1 VSLRHPSTA
10 AAAPRVFTALLDL
23 AAAEGLE
30 IPVVGDC
37 MAPCFQD
44 GARLR
49 VRRASV
55 YWPGDVVV
63 LRAADGRLLAHR
75 VLGLRPWRRALALV
89 TQGDGCAVPDA
100 PVALSEV
107 LGRVEGVEPSLRDR
121 ARAAGR
127 FLSLLGRV
135 AARGVARRILRV
147 PRAPAAPPGS
157 SSSAP
162 PTAP

>member
-1 VSLRHPSTA
+1 MSRERPSTA
-10 AAAPRVFTALLDL
+10 AAAPHVFTALLDL

-49 VRRASV
+49 VRRSRL

-63 LRAADGRLLAHR
+63 VRAADGRLLAHR
-75 VLGLRPWRRALALV
+75 VLGLRLWRRSLAWV

-100 PVALSEV
+100 PVALGEV
-107 LGRVEGVEPSLRDR
+107 LGRVEGVKPSVRDR
-121 ARAAGR
+121 ARSTGR
-127 FLSLLGRV
+127 FLLLGTRL
-135 AARGVARRILRV
+135 AMRRLRRAV
-147 PRAPAAPPGS
+147 RAPAAGAGSPPPSTPGI
-157 SSSAP
+157 P
-162 PTAP
+162 